1 VQSTSCSESA
11 WDVPGWHL
19 RCCPP
24 QVLILKPS
32 IHMPRKLSRITL
44 EITGVRV
51 ERLVSLCYNDAIA
64 EGFNSIEEFSVCWDR
79 INGKRG
85 YSWSNNPWVWVLE
98 FSKVLH

>member
-1 VQSTSCSESA
+1 MGGFAYRADGDLSTGLP
-11 WDVPGWHL
+11 W
-19 RCCPP
+19 R
-24 QVLILKPS
+24 PS
-32 IHMPRKLSRITL
+32 IYMPRKASRITL